1 MPRSIQ
7 PNCSVLHILIQPG
20 WLDSIWLEPS
30 TRNPDGPVLLVELT
44 AAHASRL
51 KSLPRRSSGIRR
63 TAFFSCQADI
73 PIVVEGKR
81 KRHTLEGI
89 MKVRLTLGLIT
100 LCGLSSLPAIGT
112 PQNETKDK
120 DASLR
125 TLAGC
130 LSKGENAGEYKLVTP
145 EGNTWEIKSK
155 TVKLAGHVGHTVTI
169 SGKVRQPDLHGAKE
183 KAKEAVDSDAKEH
196 GHLDAT
202 DIAMVSDSCKK

>member
-1 MPRSIQ
+1 
-7 PNCSVLHILIQPG
+7 
-20 WLDSIWLEPS
+20 
-30 TRNPDGPVLLVELT
+30 
-44 AAHASRL
+44 
-51 KSLPRRSSGIRR
+51 
-63 TAFFSCQADI
+63 
-73 PIVVEGKR
+73 
-81 KRHTLEGI
+81 

-100 LCGLSSLPAIGT
+100 LCGLSFLPAIGA

-125 TLAGC
+125 TLTGC
-130 LSKGENAGEYKLVTP
+130 LSKGDSAGEYNLVTP

-169 SGKVRQPDLHGAKE
+169 SGRVQNADLHGAKE
-183 KAKEAVDSDAKEH
+183 KAKGVIDSDSKEH